1 MRDGEVVAAIVSGD
15 PAALAA
21 TYDHYAPALYGYCHS
36 LLSDP
41 AEAADAV
48 QDTFVVAVAKLS
60 GLRDPSRLRPWLYAV
75 ARNECHRRQHEE
87 APALTTAQAPEPMA
101 DPEAGDSTADLSA
114 ALEQAE
120 LRELVGSAL
129 AGLKRGDQEVIEL
142 TLRHEF
148 YGADLADALG
158 VPHKQVN
165 ALTSRAQNRFEAAL
179 GALMMFRSGH
189 ESCPELAEILDGQ
202 DGELG
207 SAVRRQV
214 RRHLASCRLC
224 VAQRGQQAVDPT
236 ALLGMLPPAV
246 LPAGLRYQVLG
257 LTSDDA
263 PDAVAYS
270 TEVAWR
276 AEPFVR
282 TGFPVPLDPLAT
294 PRGPAAFIP
303 AGVMVGVL
311 AVFGGGAMLAAN
323 IMHQSPPVSPAAA
336 PAPSATAA
344 PAIHTPSPGVSPAA
358 GRTKTHGTQ
367 GATVQPTGTQ
377 GYLPGNAN
385 STATQPATS
394 GGQPATSSPTKSR
407 HSTPPT
413 TPVTTPPTTPIT
425 TTPTTPITTTPTTP
439 TSTSPTSGTSSGSS
453 TSGGLL
459 GGIVGL
465 LSSVA

>member
-1 MRDGEVVAAIVSGD
+1 MRDGEMVAAVVSGD

-21 TYDHYAPALYGYCHS
+21 TYDHYAPALYEYCRS

-60 GLRDPSRLRPWLYAV
+60 GLRDPGRLRPWLYAV
-75 ARNECHRRQHEE
+75 ARNECHRRQHQG
-87 APALTTAQAPEPMA
+87 APALTTAQAPEPVA

-114 ALEQAE
+114 AFEQAE
-120 LRELVGSAL
+120 LRELVWSAL
-129 AGLKRGDQEVIEL
+129 AGLKPGDREIVEL

-158 VPHKQVN
+158 VPRKQVN
-165 ALTSRAQNRFEAAL
+165 ALTSRAQTRFEAAL
-179 GALMMFRSGH
+179 GALMMFRSGQG
-189 ESCPELAEILDGQ
+189 SCPELAEILGGR
-202 DGELG
+202 DGELSG
-207 SAVRRQV
+207 PVRKQV
-214 RRHLASCRLC
+214 RRHLVSCRLC
-224 VAQRGQQAVDPT
+224 VEQRGQQTVDPT

-263 PDAVAYS
+263 PDALAYS

-276 AEPFVR
+276 AEPFIR

-303 AGVMVGVL
+303 AGVMVAVL

-323 IMHQSPPVSPAAA
+323 MLHHSPPPVSSAVA

-344 PAIHTPSPGVSPAA
+344 PAIHTPSPGVSPAT
-358 GRTKTHGTQ
+358 GRTKTHASQ

-377 GYLPGNAN
+377 GSLGNGN

-394 GGQPATSSPTKSR
+394 GHSATSSPTKSG
-407 HSTPPT
+407 HSTPPSTQYSTPPT

-425 TTPTTPITTTPTTP
+425 LPPTTP
-439 TSTSPTSGTSSGSS
+439 TSTPPTSGTSSGSS
-453 TSGGLL
+453 TPGVLL

>member
-1 MRDGEVVAAIVSGD
+1 MRDGEMVAAIVSGD

-21 TYDHYAPALYGYCHS
+21 TYDHYAPALYGYCRS

-75 ARNECHRRQHEE
+75 ARNECHRRPHGPRSA
-87 APALTTAQAPEPMA
+87 APFDDDATGISARTA
-101 DPEAGDSTADLSA
+101 GFGA

-120 LRELVGSAL
+120 LRELVWSAL
-129 AGLKRGDQEVIEL
+129 AGLEPGDREVIEL

-148 YGADLADALG
+148 HGADLADALG
-158 VPHKQVN
+158 VPRKQVN
-165 ALTSRAQNRFEAAL
+165 ALASRAQTRFEAAL
-179 GALMMFRSGH
+179 GALMMFRSGQG
-189 ESCPELAEILDGQ
+189 SCPELAEILGGW
-202 DGELG
+202 DGELSG
-207 SAVRRQV
+207 PVRKQV

-224 VAQRGQQAVDPT
+224 VEQRGQQAVDPT

-276 AEPFVR
+276 AEPFNR
-282 TGFPVPLDPLAT
+282 AGFPVPLDPLAT

-303 AGVMVGVL
+303 AGVMVAVL

-323 IMHQSPPVSPAAA
+323 MLHHSPPVSSA

-358 GRTKTHGTQ
+358 RRTRTHASQ
-367 GATVQPTGTQ
+367 GATVQPTGTL
-377 GYLPGNAN
+377 GYLPGNGN

-394 GGQPATSSPTKSR
+394 GGHSATSSPTKTKQ
-407 HSTPPT
+407 STPPT
-413 TPVTTPPTTPIT
+413 TPVTTPATTPITTPPTTPIT
-425 TTPTTPITTTPTTP
+425 TPATTP
-439 TSTSPTSGTSSGSS
+439 TSTAPTSGTSSGSS
-453 TSGGLL
+453 TPGGLL

>member
-1 MRDGEVVAAIVSGD
+1 MRDGEMVAAIVSGD

-21 TYDHYAPALYGYCHS
+21 TYDHYAPALYGYCRS
-36 LLSDP
+36 LLGDP

-75 ARNECHRRQHEE
+75 ARNECHRQLHGPHSAAAFDDDATGISAR
-87 APALTTAQAPEPMA
+87 
-101 DPEAGDSTADLSA
+101 TADFGA

-120 LRELVGSAL
+120 LRELVWSAL
-129 AGLKRGDQEVIEL
+129 AGLEPGDREVIEL

-158 VPHKQVN
+158 VPRKQVN
-165 ALTSRAQNRFEAAL
+165 ALASRAQTRFEAAL
-179 GALMMFRSGH
+179 GALMMFRSGQ
-189 ESCPELAEILDGQ
+189 ESCPELAEILGDR
-202 DGELG
+202 DGELSG
-207 SAVRRQV
+207 PVRKQV

-224 VAQRGQQAVDPT
+224 VEQRGQQAVDPT

-303 AGVMVGVL
+303 AGVMVAVL

-323 IMHQSPPVSPAAA
+323 MLHHSPPPVSSGAA

-344 PAIHTPSPGVSPAA
+344 PAIHTPSPAA
-358 GRTKTHGTQ
+358 GRTKTHASQ
-367 GATVQPTGTQ
+367 GATVQPTGTL
-377 GYLPGNAN
+377 GYLPGNGT

-394 GGQPATSSPTKSR
+394 GGHSATSSPTKTT

-413 TPVTTPPTTPIT
+413 TPITTPPTTPIT
-425 TTPTTPITTTPTTP
+425 TPPTTPITTPPTTP
-439 TSTSPTSGTSSGSS
+439 TSTPPTSGTSSGSS
-453 TSGGLL
+453 TPGGLL
-459 GGIVGL
+459 VGL